1 MLGSLKL
8 EEDYASALCGVH
20 DRYQHCSRTSQPD
33 GAWRQE
39 MPVWGPVFW
48 RMSQG
53 REEQVQMRIT
63 NLNRYLESLLE
74 K

>member
-1 MLGSLKL
+1 MLRSFKL
-8 EEDYASALCGVH
+8 EEDYASVLCGVH
-20 DRYQHCSRTSQPD
+20 DRYQHSRGQANLMAH
-33 GAWRQE
+33 GGQE
-39 MPVWGPVFW
+39 IPVWGPVFW

-53 REEQVQMRIT
+53 REEQAQMRIT